1 MRTLLLFYALNIHA
15 SVWKSVN
22 FASGSVNMHRVCAH
36 AVFPRGSYQPVS
48 PHPAST
54 GPGSAAITVLMG
66 EKEREHGG
74 KKSELSAD
82 LKQNILSSTSSVKTL
97 GPSRP
102 EQRAIWIF
110 KQKNRMECI
119 NQAVVNV

>member
-1 MRTLLLFYALNIHA
+1 
-15 SVWKSVN
+15 
-22 FASGSVNMHRVCAH
+22 MHPVSAH
-36 AVFPRGSYQPVS
+36 AGFPWGSYQPVG
-48 PHPAST
+48 PHLAPT

-66 EKEREHGG
+66 KKERESMK

-82 LKQNILSSTSSVKTL
+82 LKQNILSSTSSAKTP
-97 GPSRP
+97 GPGRP

-110 KQKNRMECI
+110 KQKNGMECI